1 MVPSWISMC
10 GDVTAVRRAWNKNP
24 KPSSS
29 GVPTAHPLR
38 VQLFYW
44 NWKNQRFA
52 FVFIWFG
59 LRRWLCEL
67 NWMISTK
74 SQVPAAPSSKKFK
87 HTYNSIEPKLCK
99 VTELCCEV
107 YSLPAYFLKS
117 EKKKPDTSLRR
128 KNVPTWSH
136 IRWSQNI
143 HVLMEVQGGVG
154 WEISFPVPWWI
165 FKGALS
171 RVQLAQSHPSQS

>member
-107 YSLPAYFLKS
+107 CSLPAYFFKS
-117 EKKKPDTSLRR
+117 KKKTRHFSQEGKCSNLI
-128 KNVPTWSH
+128 SH
-136 IRWSQNI
+136 TLITKYTCFD
-143 HVLMEVQGGVG
+143 GGVG
-154 WEISFPVPWWI
+154 WGGVGDQLPSSLVDFQGSF
-165 FKGALS
+165 K
-171 RVQLAQSHPSQS
+171 